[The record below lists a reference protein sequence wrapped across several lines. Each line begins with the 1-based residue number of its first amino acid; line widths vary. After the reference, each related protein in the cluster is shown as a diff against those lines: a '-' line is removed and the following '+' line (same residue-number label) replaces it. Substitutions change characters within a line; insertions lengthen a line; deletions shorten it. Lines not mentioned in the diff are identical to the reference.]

1 MNKIILMVL
10 STFVLMA
17 TDLPQRIKTTI
28 KSINNSSQISLANSI
43 PKGRSGIVIHSYGN
57 GLFAITHTAISQGG
71 NRATIGSYSML
82 KHENLPTIKTTIKEG
97 DQVIFGNLYDNILLI
112 APNEQSYNSI
122 TKSIK
127 KVWIHPDLYASFLI
141 INDEDRITK
150 KNLKKFAIETQVGLV
165 AIVAKDGLRIFDP
178 ISGNYLKKIAINN
191 PANSKAQS
199 PFYAR
204 FEQISTDIFSEDD
217 KKEFPPYY
225 KGIEKIK

>member
-28 KSINNSSQISLANSI
+28 KSINNNSQVSLANNI

-82 KHENLPTIKTTIKEG
+82 KHENLPTIKTAIKRG
-97 DQVIFGNLYDNILLI
+97 DQVIFGNLYNNILLI
-112 APNEQSYNSI
+112 APNEQSYSSI

-141 INDEDRITK
+141 VNDENKITK

-178 ISGNYLKKIAINN
+178 ISGNYLRKIAINT

>member
-1 MNKIILMVL
+1 MNKFLLIVL

-17 TDLPQRIKTTI
+17 NNLPQRIKTTI
-28 KSINNSSQISLANSI
+28 KSINSNQVILANSI

-57 GLFAITHTAISQGG
+57 GLFAITHTAISQGA
-71 NRATIGSYSML
+71 NRATIGSYNML
-82 KHENLPTIKTTIKEG
+82 KHKNLPTIKTDVKEG

-112 APNEQSYNSI
+112 APNEQSYSSI

-141 INDEDRITK
+141 INDEDKISK

-178 ISGNYLKKIAINN
+178 ISGNYLRKISINT
-191 PANSKAQS
+191 PTNSKAQS

-204 FEQISTDIFSEDD
+204 FEQISTDIFSEND

>member
-10 STFVLMA
+10 STFVLIA

-28 KSINNSSQISLANSI
+28 KSINSNSQVSLANSV

-82 KHENLPTIKTTIKEG
+82 KHENLPTIKTAIKQG
-97 DQVIFGNLYDNILLI
+97 DQVIFGNLYNNILLI
-112 APNEQSYNSI
+112 APNEQSYSSI

-141 INDEDRITK
+141 VNDENKITK

-178 ISGNYLKKIAINN
+178 ISGNYLRRIAINT

-204 FEQISTDIFSEDD
+204 FEQISTNVFSEDD

>member
-17 TDLPQRIKTTI
+17 TSLPQRIKTTI
-28 KSINNSSQISLANSI
+28 QSINSNQVILTNSI
-43 PKGRSGIVIHSYGN
+43 PKGRSGIVVHNYGN

-71 NRATIGSYSML
+71 NRATIGSYTIL
-82 KHENLPTIKTTIKEG
+82 KHKSLPTIKTDIKQG
-97 DQVIFGNLYDNILLI
+97 DQVIFGNLYNNILLI
-112 APNEQSYNSI
+112 APNEQSYSSI

-150 KNLKKFAIETQVGLV
+150 RNLKKFAIEAQVGLV

-178 ISGNYLKKIAINN
+178 ISGNYLRRIAINT
-191 PANSKAQS
+191 PIDGKTQS

-204 FEQISTDIFSEDD
+204 FEQINTNLFSEDSQT
-217 KKEFPPYY
+217 KFPPYY
-225 KGIEKIK
+225 KGINSIR

>member
-17 TDLPQRIKTTI
+17 IDLPQPIKTTI
-28 KSINNSSQISLANSI
+28 KSINNNSQVSLANSI

-71 NRATIGSYSML
+71 TKATIGSYNML
-82 KHENLPTIKTTIKEG
+82 KHENLPTIKTAIKQG

-112 APNEQSYNSI
+112 APNEQSYSSI

-141 INDEDRITK
+141 INDEDSITP
-150 KNLKKFAIETQVGLV
+150 KNLKKFAIESQVGLI

-178 ISGNYLKKIAINN
+178 ISGNYLKKIAINTS
-191 PANSKAQS
+191 ANSKALS

-204 FEQISTDIFSEDD
+204 FEQISTNVFSEDD